1 MKLIVGLGNPGSK
14 YLMTRHNAGFIM
26 IDNYLHQRKEK
37 LLYKERFLGEI
48 GIFKDRKED
57 YIILKP
63 STYMNA
69 SGDAIKKVMNYYDID
84 VSDILVFVD
93 DIYIDFGYLRLRE
106 KGSHGGQNGLRHII
120 DRLNTNL
127 FKRVRIGIS
136 APHKMPLDKYVLSDF
151 KSSEIEMLKD
161 LMIQTEKI
169 IEMFVDGEPFV
180 DIMTTF
186 NKKKTEA

>member
-1 MKLIVGLGNPGSK
+1 MKLIVGLGNPGKK

-26 IDNYLHQRKEK
+26 IDNYLHQRSEK

-48 GIFKDRKED
+48 GIFKDRVED
-57 YIILKP
+57 YILLKP

-69 SGDAIKKVMNYYDID
+69 SGDAIKKVMAYYDID
-84 VSDILVFVD
+84 IKDLLVFVD

-120 DRLNTNL
+120 DQLGTSD

-136 APHKMPLDKYVLSDF
+136 APHNLPLDKYVLSNF
-151 KSSEIEMLKD
+151 KKQEIPTLQE
-161 LMIQTEKI
+161 LMHQSEKI
-169 IEMFVDGEPFV
+169 IDMFVDGKSFI
-180 DIMTTF
+180 DIMSTF
-186 NKKKTEA
+186 NKKK

>member
-26 IDNYLHQRKEK
+26 IDNYIKQRNEK

-48 GIFKDRKED
+48 GLFKDRKED
-57 YIILKP
+57 YILLKP
-63 STYMNA
+63 STYMNV
-69 SGDAIKKVMNYYDID
+69 SGTAIKKVMDFYNVEIR
-84 VSDILVFVD
+84 DILVFVD
-93 DIYIDFGYLRLRE
+93 DIYIDFGQLRLRE

-120 DRLNTNL
+120 EQLDNNE

-136 APHKMPLDKYVLSDF
+136 APHKIPLDKYVLSDF
-151 KSSEIEMLKD
+151 KKSEISTLQDIMH
-161 LMIQTEKI
+161 QTEKI
-169 IEMFVDGEPFV
+169 IEMFVDGVSYV

-186 NKKKTEA
+186 NKRK